1 MHVIK
6 VYYICAKRI
15 TIMARKRASVVV
27 TGMNRDMSKSKFD
40 GKFTFENHNIRISPR
55 DEECGSFV
63 VTNER
68 GTELMQSSDVEGG
81 SYHDMSVVGFPVGV
95 FSCNKYVGIFS
106 YDASDKKDHITVY
119 KIVGDG
125 KFEKFMSW
133 SGNGLGFGS
142 LNPSV
147 NRIESIVSVEVENSI
162 RVYWVDGV
170 NEMRVIDFMRL
181 RRLFGKDITSSN
193 IPASYFSY
201 LPKVHGASR
210 FSYKRLANGNFH
222 SGTVQFCV
230 TEVINGNESNVIFT
244 SPLLYCCEES
254 SGRAFAPDNTSAGN
268 SFRMSLRLYTMPRSS
283 DVTAYRLIDFCCV
296 YAIYRSSED
305 SAPVVF
311 KKDVEVCI
319 TKDLS
324 GAGELCGISTTING
338 TEEAADASHLS
349 LLNRKLIKGIRTISE
364 KDGLMFLGG
373 MSYEADEL
381 VTEGIDGENVEVELN
396 STKRKFKTDAFNGNR
411 NAHKSQLLFD
421 SFRIGHFKHSEYYA
435 LGVQLM
441 DAYGHW
447 SDPVP
452 VNRNVSDDDKD
463 KDVPSFLHKMSG
475 YPKTYSGHF
484 ELPYFKSLI
493 NVNKHFGSGVVAVR
507 PVVAYLD
514 DTMKSC
520 LYQAFAT
527 PTIYCEK
534 ERVEGQCYAKF
545 SPFTR
550 SMRKFESYYSGVEQN
565 INPGRVT
572 VNTGDAKKERVFELQ
587 SSVFCAESS
596 YSDKTVH
603 TSLGY
608 QQTCDD
614 GGLGRTVMSARSGT
628 YPVSQ
633 HLAALGCTHDYNCE
647 IQTSWYYR
655 DVALKSAII
664 PYIDISG
671 KLTNAATTGDT
682 DDDNSISVRGF
693 SSTAD
698 ICTHDNAGYYVDANM
713 ITLHSPD
720 IDETTNIS
728 SSKIMRVGAVRMS
741 GFASDTS
748 IVASTP
754 SLVKT
759 TDGHYGGKPGFQHLA
774 LGSTD
779 SGGRCAMSLP
789 NWVGSI
795 KDAYEFGYAQYW
807 AVPPFGVDDFLNPEK
822 GQGRNAERVTSAL
835 TYKQL
840 CNYRFCDMTSYGR
853 GFVEFLYDS
862 VCSTAGDYLKA
873 EVIGDDKLIYKP
885 AEDVVIAPS
894 ISSMWTNGPYYSW
907 NLAQGGGNLARD
919 EFNVRLPLGVRPV
932 NKFISKNLAWQWAM
946 YAAIFLRRNEDVDP
960 LLFNYIN
967 ALSFRYCAEIGR
979 SVVNYWYN
987 RGTEGGLELMVNGKD
1002 ISGPGLKEQK
1012 SRFTNPCFLLKED
1025 GGNLYGVNLGNA
1037 EADGQGSI
1045 EFEDDKDQCK
1055 SYTVELKYCSTPH
1068 AVAKLKIS
1076 EQYCDVPMPNYG
1088 ILVGDCM
1095 SNKVNRALTFA
1106 TTGNENSEDVE
1117 FYVSEGWKKGDSL
1130 KKLSGAPNLY
1140 SNAEVYDFSSKD
1152 DCLWVYDILNDR
1164 DLSSVDKTSLT
1175 WMIAGETVALDKSL
1189 NDVHVQELDWYQGD
1203 WFFQR
1208 WDCLRT
1214 YPKTV
1219 EDKNQVVEIVSVML
1233 ETRRNLDGRYDRNGG
1248 FAFLQANPENY
1259 NLINTSYSQKNN
1271 FFSYTIPSENDNI
1284 VSEFPCKVYWSI
1296 PKDLNSSIDNWTNLT
1311 ALNSIDMDGSAG
1323 PVVTL
1328 KKLGQY
1334 IYCFQP
1340 SAISLISY
1348 NNRTQ
1353 ISPSDGMPVELAA
1366 SGLVDGKVELTNKSG
1381 VTSNVALVVSDR
1393 AIYFA
1398 DEYNRHLSL
1407 LSQNGVECISDA
1419 LGFTSWANE
1428 IDEFKIN
1435 CFINN
1440 RSGQVVFDV
1449 IGCDGSALCYN
1460 EQLQHFESFVDIG
1473 GCDISFN
1480 ATGHTFTLHK
1490 GLDGKYYVW
1499 RLGTGEYNKF
1509 YGVDKPFHIDCLISD
1524 GTTDKIFDNVTFNG
1538 DVTEYGAFKPMRC
1551 PFNLIRAYSEYQDS
1565 GFRKLDFKRYMPSNA
1580 KNKFRSWKTFVP
1592 RNVFKRAGKV
1602 AERMRNA
1609 WIHIVLKFDPA
1620 EEDRKNDMAEIQ
1632 GVDVDYTEL

>member
-1 MHVIK
+1 
-6 VYYICAKRI
+6 
-15 TIMARKRASVVV
+15 MARKRASVVV

-55 DEECGSFV
+55 DESCTSFT
-63 VTNER
+63 VTNEN
-68 GTELMQSSDVEGG
+68 GTELIDRVDIHGI
-81 SYHDMSVVGFPVGV
+81 PVGV
-95 FSCNKYVGIFS
+95 FSCDKYIGVFS
-106 YDASDKKDHITVY
+106 YDTTSDYITVY
-119 KIVGDG
+119 KNDDG
-125 KFEKFMSW
+125 TFSQYFRWKGS
-133 SGNGLGFGS
+133 GLGFKDVD
-142 LNPSV
+142 PSK
-147 NRIESIVSVEVENSI
+147 NRIETVISVEAENSI
-162 RVYWVDGV
+162 RVYWVDGIH
-170 NEMRVIDFMRL
+170 ELRVIDFMRL
-181 RRLFGKDITSSN
+181 KSKFGRFVDTAIEN
-193 IPASYFSY
+193 SYFSY
-201 LPKVHGASR
+201 LPKVHGAR
-210 FSYKRLANGNFH
+210 HFSYKRLANGNFR

-244 SPLLYCCEES
+244 SPLLYCCDKS

-268 SFRMSLRLYTMPRSS
+268 SFNMSLSLYTMARSADAPKYS
-283 DVTAYRLIDFCCV
+283 LIDFCCV

-311 KKDVEVCI
+311 KKEVEVSI

-324 GAGELCGISTTING
+324 GAGELCGISTTMNG

-349 LLNRKLIKGIRTISE
+349 LLNRKLVKGIRTISE

-373 MSYEADEL
+373 MSYDADEL
-381 VTEGIDGENVEVELN
+381 NQEGIDCENVEVAWN
-396 STKRKFKTDAFNGNR
+396 STTRTFKTDAFNGNR

-452 VNRNVSDDDKD
+452 VHRNVSDDDKD
-463 KDVPSFLHKMSG
+463 KDVPSFFHLMSG
-475 YPKTYSGHF
+475 YPKTYSGHC

-514 DTMKSC
+514 DTMKGC

-572 VNTGDAKKERVFELQ
+572 VNTGDAKKDRVFELQ
-587 SSVFCAESS
+587 SSVFCVESS

-603 TSLGY
+603 ASLGY
-608 QQTCDD
+608 QQTIDD
-614 GGLGRTVMSARSGT
+614 GGIGQTVMNARSGT
-628 YPVSQ
+628 YPASQ

-682 DDDNSISVRGF
+682 DDDNSISVRDF

-822 GQGRNAERVTSAL
+822 GQGRNAERVTSVL

-862 VCSTAGDYLKA
+862 VCSTSGDYVKV
-873 EVIGDDKLIYKP
+873 EVIGNDKLIYKP

-894 ISSMWTNGPYYSW
+894 INSMWTNGPYYSW
-907 NLAQGGGNLARD
+907 NLAQSGGDNNPFLSYPLNSD

-932 NKFISKNLAWQWAM
+932 NKFLSKNLAWQWAM

-960 LLFNYIN
+960 LLFNYVN
-967 ALSFRYCAEIGR
+967 ALSFKYCGNSGV

-987 RGTEGGLELMVNGKD
+987 RGTEDGLKLLVNNKD
-1002 ISGPGLKEQK
+1002 IAGPGLKEQK

-1025 GGNLYGVNLGNA
+1025 DGKLYGVNLGNA

-1068 AVAKLKIS
+1068 AVAKLKKTGHDD
-1076 EQYCDVPMPNYG
+1076 DVPMENYG

-1095 SNKVNRALTFA
+1095 SNKVNRALTLA
-1106 TTGNENSEDVE
+1106 TTGNSQSEDVE

-1175 WMIAGETVALDKSL
+1175 WMIAGETVSLDKSL
-1189 NDVHVQELDWYQGD
+1189 NEVHLQELDWYQGD

-1214 YPKTV
+1214 YPKTIK
-1219 EDKNQVVEIVSVML
+1219 DKNQVVEIVSVML

-1296 PKDLNSSIDNWTNLT
+1296 PKNLNSSIDNWTNLT

-1328 KKLGQY
+1328 EKLGQY

-1340 SAISLISY
+1340 SAISIIMY

-1353 ISPSDGMPVELAA
+1353 VTPSDGIPIELAT
-1366 SGLVDGKVELTNKSG
+1366 SGLVEGKLDITNKCG
-1381 VTSNVALVVSDR
+1381 VTSNVAVVQSSD

-1398 DEYNRHLSL
+1398 DEYNKRLSAISQQGVNHLSD
-1407 LSQNGVECISDA
+1407 V
-1419 LGFTSWANE
+1419 LGFHSWAHGIE
-1428 IDEFKIN
+1428 DFKFR
-1435 CFINN
+1435 CFTDD

-1449 IGCDGSALCYN
+1449 ICGDGSALCFN
-1460 EQLQHFESFVDIG
+1460 EQYKQFESFVDIG
-1473 GCDISFN
+1473 GCSMVVSSLGQTYAIHVNNDSGAYSF
-1480 ATGHTFTLHK
+1480 
-1490 GLDGKYYVW
+1490 W
-1499 RLGTGEYNKF
+1499 RLGTGKPNNF
-1509 YGVDKPFHIDCLISD
+1509 YGVNKPFYIDCLISE
-1524 GTTDKIFDNVTFNG
+1524 GTTDKIFDNIGFSG
-1538 DVTEYGAFKPMRC
+1538 DVLRDGVLQPMLC

-1565 GFRKLDFKRYMPSNA
+1565 YFNKINFTRYLPSNA

-1592 RNVFKRAGKV
+1592 RDKSKSRIGKV

-1609 WIHIVLKFDPA
+1609 WIHIVLKFDPS
-1620 EEDRKNDMAEIQ
+1620 EEADVERKNDNVEIQ
-1632 GVDVDYTEL
+1632 SIDVDYTEL